1 MTNNGEITFNKHM
14 AGQFLMNILTDALI
28 DKAKIL
34 IEMKKDS
41 YSYETFMQLL
51 NNNIDSDT
59 ETYDLLVPIG
69 RKFSNTRDYLFSANP
84 FSILP
89 GPDVIY
95 EPLATNK
102 LITFDNHLLLN
113 YGNITNNTIYVCFA
127 NDVLNYGI
135 SNNISEE
142 YLVNLYFP
150 LLKEKDILSKDAL
163 MDSKETLIQQTQLI
177 MTEKTMKIYDV
188 IDLYYNVFYSRK
200 NDIPYLKKGIKSFH
214 LILHPE
220 FQTVLPLDII
230 FKQFHVNTEIPFIK
244 YNPGARR
251 EGIYRLYSKNRTQN
265 GKKIPFLTK
274 AKITSLSKEPSKGHR
289 LHFYIQNMFDNVP
302 IAVYMDIDY
311 NGNIIVRSEFNEP
324 VEPEFVENIL
334 KTVLNPIIEKIN
346 RLLESNGY
354 MLSMFEAI
362 DNDFIEII
370 NICTPSCETDSLWS
384 CRRNDFFHL
393 IILNRIKIS
402 Y

>member
-1 MTNNGEITFNKHM
+1 MEQNLNIDTINIPTDDIYKICFLDSNGIPKRMIVFEGKNREITKDDEVFSEEERLQLSIDQPEIISSSQQIHKDDSIRIIKKKIIKELGINNISYDELYLFSTKKDKLHLLRSFLEMTNNGEIAFNKHM

-34 IEMKKDS
+34 IEMNKDS

-177 MTEKTMKIYDV
+177 LSE
-188 IDLYYNVFYSRK
+188 
-200 NDIPYLKKGIKSFH
+200 IPPAFNG
-214 LILHPE
+214 
-220 FQTVLPLDII
+220 QQ
-230 FKQFHVNTEIPFIK
+230 KQF
-244 YNPGARR
+244 
-251 EGIYRLYSKNRTQN
+251 
-265 GKKIPFLTK
+265 
-274 AKITSLSKEPSKGHR
+274 
-289 LHFYIQNMFDNVP
+289 
-302 IAVYMDIDY
+302 
-311 NGNIIVRSEFNEP
+311 
-324 VEPEFVENIL
+324 IL
-334 KTVLNPIIEKIN
+334 
-346 RLLESNGY
+346 
-354 MLSMFEAI
+354 
-362 DNDFIEII
+362 
-370 NICTPSCETDSLWS
+370 
-384 CRRNDFFHL
+384 
-393 IILNRIKIS
+393 
-402 Y
+402 